1 MKKYKYE
8 RRIIQFKI
16 SDELNK
22 LIDEMAY
29 DLKITKND
37 IIISSIINLL
47 DKTNTVI
54 DNENLPK
61 ILRWMYNF
69 GC

>member
-8 RRIIQFKI
+8 RKIIQFKI

-22 LIDEMAY
+22 LIDEMAS

-61 ILRWMYNF
+61 ILR
-69 GC
+69 

>member
-61 ILRWMYNF
+61 ILR
-69 GC
+69 

>member
-1 MKKYKYE
+1 MSKVGEKMKKYEYK
-8 RRIIQFKI
+8 RKTIQFKV

-22 LIDEMAY
+22 LIDEMAS

-47 DKTNTVI
+47 DITNTVI

-61 ILRWMYNF
+61 ILR
-69 GC
+69 